1 MLVWLLACAD
11 PRIESVT
18 PLDVAAGD
26 AVIVRGRDLEG
37 ACTAELADT
46 GGAIVTLATRPT
58 DGTVVEEVC
67 SLRIPRDLRP
77 GRFVVTVHVGELTRT
92 LPDGITVGRPREEE
106 ACTGRFTSN
115 TQVSVPRGEV
125 AIERFFPDGFRD
137 TVRVAIPDIDRV
149 EYEETGPCGA
159 VFLRDRDGGRV
170 LYLDGTPPLEERAK
184 TLART
189 IDRPLVR
196 VTGS

>member
-1 MLVWLLACAD
+1 MLLWLLACAN

-26 AVIVRGRDLEG
+26 AVMVRGRDLEG
-37 ACTAELADT
+37 VCSAELVDAS
-46 GGAIVTLATRPT
+46 GVTVSLATRPT
-58 DGTVVEEVC
+58 DGAVPEEVC

-77 GRFVVTVHVGELTRT
+77 GRFVVTVHVGELSRT
-92 LPDGITVGRPREEE
+92 LPDGIVVGRPREEE

-115 TQVSVPRGEV
+115 TQVSVPRGEI

-137 TVRVAIPDIDRV
+137 TVRVAITDVDRV

-170 LYLDGTPPLEERAK
+170 LYLDGPPPLEERAK

>member
-1 MLVWLLACAD
+1 MLVWLLACAN
-11 PRIESVT
+11 PRIDSVT

-26 AVIVRGRDLEG
+26 AVVVRGRDLEG
-37 ACTAELADT
+37 SCTAELADEA
-46 GGAIVTLATRPT
+46 GAVVVLETRAT
-58 DGTVVEEVC
+58 DGAVPEEVC
-67 SLRIPRDLRP
+67 SLRVPRDLRP
-77 GRFVVTVHVGELTRT
+77 GRFVVTVHVGETSRT
-92 LPDGITVGRPREEE
+92 LPDGILVGRPREEE

-115 TQVSVPRGEV
+115 TQVSVTRGEV
-125 AIERFFPDGFRD
+125 AVDRFFKDGFRD
-137 TVRVAIPDIDRV
+137 TVRVAIADIDRI
-149 EYEETGPCGA
+149 EYEETGACGA

-170 LYLDGTPPLEERAK
+170 LFQDGPPPLEERAK